1 MMFLKALES
10 GFMRVFKLGSL
21 SLLMALLAACNR
33 DGESADSQIVAQ
45 VNDSEISI
53 HQVQTVLQRQPNLST
68 QLGEVAGTKVLQGL
82 IEQELAAQAARDEKL
97 DKSPKVLQAM
107 ELAKREVLAREYQDR
122 LADKAVP
129 PDTGE
134 IDRYYDEHPELFK
147 DRRQY
152 TIQETALTVSPA
164 DAPTWRDRA
173 KTTAS
178 LAEVN
183 ELVRASGLPT
193 TSREM
198 VEWSESLPLGLLK
211 QFSGLQPGQSLVLE
225 RPNGLVIGTLVRSE
239 PGAVNRRDASQ
250 AIQAVL
256 TNQRR
261 RDAVAQGMDALRK
274 GAKIQLFGQFAAA
287 ASSPSAAASAAP

>member
-1 MMFLKALES
+1 
-10 GFMRVFKLGSL
+10 MRVFKLGSL

-33 DGESADSQIVAQ
+33 DGGTPADGQIVAQ
-45 VNDSEISI
+45 VNGSEISV
-53 HQVQTVLQRQPNLST
+53 HQVQAALQRQPGLSS
-68 QLGEVAGTKVLQGL
+68 QLGDGAGEKVLQGL
-82 IEQELAAQAARDEKL
+82 VEQELAAQAARDQKL

-147 DRRQY
+147 NRRQY
-152 TIQETALTVSPA
+152 TIQETTLAVSAADMPA
-164 DAPTWRDRA
+164 WRDRA
-173 KTTAS
+173 KATTS

-183 ELVRASGLPT
+183 ELVQASGLPT
-193 TSREM
+193 SRREM
-198 VEWSESLPLGLLK
+198 VEWAESLPLGLLK
-211 QFSGLQPGQSLVLE
+211 QFSRLQPGQSLVLE
-225 RPNGLVIGTLVRSE
+225 RPNGLVIGTLVQSQ
-239 PGAVNRRDASQ
+239 PGEVTRRDAAQ

-261 RDAVAQGMDALRK
+261 REAVAKGMETLRQ
-274 GAKIQLFGQFAAA
+274 GAKVQFFGQFASAGSA
-287 ASSPSAAASAAP
+287 PASAASAAQ